1 MHMCAKYSHRYSR
14 SSTFSYSIDVSVACL
29 VMYAGTAWDELKHI
43 RQAVGFLVLNMQQ
56 LYRISTMYWDEKYG
70 THSVSSEGYVEGIS
84 ATGMQSNHGFDGQV
98 NACWTHR
105 ISKKEVEVIGNHGLL
120 ISVIHGRCDM
130 IAQISHAKR
139 LAHRLYP
146 LAKMV
151 ELPGGHLVSHERSK
165 EVNEALL
172 DCNTVNSKIIFRI
185 I

>member
-1 MHMCAKYSHRYSR
+1 MQEY
-14 SSTFSYSIDVSVACL
+14 L
-29 VMYAGTAWDELKHI
+29 EQHI
-43 RQAVGFLVLNMQQ
+43 GVKTRRQVL
-56 LYRISTMYWDEKYG
+56 YK
-70 THSVSSEGYVEGIS
+70 GYVEGIL

-120 ISVIHGRCDM
+120 ISVIHGRCDV
-130 IAQISHAKR
+130 IAQISHPKR

-165 EVNEALL
+165 EVNEALPDL
-172 DCNTVNSKIIFRI
+172 IKASETKTRPFDWTNLSPKPNTSTSSSGCWTSSFSTSSRLISETESTNSGIAETN
-185 I
+185 